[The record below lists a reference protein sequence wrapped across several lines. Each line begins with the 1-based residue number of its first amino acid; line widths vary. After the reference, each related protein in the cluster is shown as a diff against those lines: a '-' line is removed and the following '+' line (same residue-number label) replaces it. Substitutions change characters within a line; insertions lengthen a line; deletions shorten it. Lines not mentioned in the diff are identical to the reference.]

1 MQEFLKEFYKSLF
14 TPEKKHYFEV
24 QLTKFPEVNLH
35 YRTLVKQ
42 SHKVS
47 HEDFWQRYEFRC
59 TNVRRIMRQLIAQ
72 DEAEAAAAAAQKQ
85 QQAMQAK
92 EGPESK
98 QNSRSNHFDVAMK
111 KSKNS
116 EPNLVSEQQP
126 GTSPPPGSSPSGMLS
141 NLRERIRSSVEETS
155 SITPID
161 TDVGNGSALVSVP
174 ESPGEPATPVTLTDR
189 FNSLFSPTSTTT
201 TTEDTRASATKPT
214 SHKKADPNSKAKNAS
229 SNRPIQE
236 VGGTKRDGMF
246 SGIFSRSAA
255 NAEAAQNAKRAADE
269 QTKTAHDQFENTLAS
284 KLTKFVVITLLV
296 ISLAVASQEPS
307 IACSALPPGSL
318 LREELHFSG
327 PRKFEAPWWIPTGG
341 MKSLAFQTLCSGY
354 PQTEL
359 EWSSSSKLGKDGR
372 KIFDVRLSH
381 SKGGKVI
388 FDETNIQS
396 LRVNW
401 DTIDISKAGNKKAS
415 NMQAPWKKK
424 QQLN

>member
-1 MQEFLKEFYKSLF
+1 MEEFLKEFYKSLF

-59 TNVRRIMRQLIAQ
+59 TNVRRIMRQIMAQ
-72 DEAEAAAAAAQKQ
+72 DEAEAAAAAQKQ

-92 EGPESK
+92 EEQKSK
-98 QNSRSNHFDVAMK
+98 QNSRSNHFDAVMK

-116 EPNLVSEQQP
+116 EPNLVSEEQP
-126 GTSPPPGSSPSGMLS
+126 GTSPPPGSSPGGMLS
-141 NLRERIRSSVEETS
+141 NLRERIRSSIEETS

-201 TTEDTRASATKPT
+201 TEDTLTRASATKPT
-214 SHKKADPNSKAKNAS
+214 SHKKVDPNSKAKNAS
-229 SNRPIQE
+229 NNKGIQE
-236 VGGTKRDGMF
+236 DGGAKRDGMF
-246 SGIFSRSAA
+246 SGFFSRSAKDT
-255 NAEAAQNAKRAADE
+255 EVTQNSKRATDE

-372 KIFDVRLSH
+372 KRFDVRLSY
-381 SKGGKVI
+381 SNGAKVI
-388 FDETNIQS
+388 FHETNIQS
-396 LRVNW
+396 LRVSW
-401 DTIDISKAGNKKAS
+401 DTIDISKAGSKKPS
-415 NMQAPWKKK
+415 NIQAPWKKK
-424 QQLN
+424 QLN